1 MITWSVTHG
10 DERVNAKDGLDD
22 TATTI
27 AAPAIAAQT
36 PLAMRRGAMG
46 FLQACPAIGRFN
58 AGPKLS
64 NPTSVWLFYQK
75 HYEKF
80 DPSFDEV
87 IMSQG
92 P

>member
-1 MITWSVTHG
+1 MITWSVTDG

-46 FLQACPAIGRFN
+46 FLQAARRF
-58 AGPKLS
+58 AGLTPDL
-64 NPTSVWLFYQK
+64 NFLTLRLFGCFIK
-75 HYEKF
+75 
-80 DPSFDEV
+80 S
-87 IMSQG
+87 IMKNLTHFSTK
-92 P
+92 